1 MSCRLTRTRDR
12 GYRDTSHGTDRTVYD
27 SCLAC
32 TQRGMCTRTP
42 YKDLK
47 NTCIILICKKNIL
60 ILFIIHI
67 LKRSI
72 ASSRESWKTLILFL
86 AQQRLY
92 RAPDNF
98 WVQRVFTHWFLTQCW
113 FSKFQWYFHPSPY
126 IFSQCWLGLCN
137 ITGLPVYC
145 NIMVSN
151 TYCNTFF
158 RIAIRIVFYP
168 LSYFFLFRTCSSSI
182 FFLKKFIVINGLVF
196 LWFKNQFNKCFLKPL
211 PLSKQG
217 MFLLMHGTYP
227 YD

>member
-113 FSKFQWYFHPSPY
+113 FSKFQWYFHPLPIYFFAMLIRAVQYYWFTGILQYYGFQYVLQYLFPY
-126 IFSQCWLGLCN
+126 C
-137 ITGLPVYC
+137 
-145 NIMVSN
+145 N
-151 TYCNTFF
+151 TYC
-158 RIAIRIVFYP
+158 V
-168 LSYFFLFRTCSSSI
+168 LSLKLFLFISNLFKFNI
-182 FFLKKFIVINGLVF
+182 F
-196 LWFKNQFNKCFLKPL
+196 
-211 PLSKQG
+211 S
-217 MFLLMHGTYP
+217 
-227 YD
+227 